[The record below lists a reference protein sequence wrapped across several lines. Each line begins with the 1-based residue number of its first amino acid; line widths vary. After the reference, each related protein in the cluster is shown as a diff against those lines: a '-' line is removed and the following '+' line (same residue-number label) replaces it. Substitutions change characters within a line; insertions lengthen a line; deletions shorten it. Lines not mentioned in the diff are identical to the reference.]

1 MPARSFMKVK
11 MSRTC
16 YGSPDGMRVA
26 EYKKGETVDLP
37 DALAEVFVQQR
48 WAVAVDQTSRRKK
61 DQGAAPEN
69 KSAKPPR
76 KRKTKCGGGG
86 HGA

>member
-1 MPARSFMKVK
+1 MKVK
-11 MSRTC
+11 MNRTC

-37 DALAEVFVQQR
+37 DALAEVFVQQH
-48 WAVAVDQTSRRKK
+48 WAVKVDKTSRRKK

-69 KSAKPPR
+69 KSAKPPL
-76 KRKTKCGGGG
+76 KRTAKTKSRGGG

>member
-1 MPARSFMKVK
+1 MKVT

-37 DALAEVFVQQR
+37 DALAEVFVQQH
-48 WAVAVDQTSRRKK
+48 WAVKIDRTSRRKK

-69 KSAKPPR
+69 KSTKAKT

-86 HGA
+86 HGT